1 MNVVATNSLAHNE
14 LPIQNSIFYFD
25 LDEKIS
31 FTKALNDAIENID
44 NSKSPDVHQL
54 TLKYRMN
61 KVIDFIKARPE
72 GLEPSTS

>member
-1 MNVVATNSLAHNE
+1 MTTS
-14 LPIQNSIFYFD
+14 QNSIFYFD

-44 NSKSPDVHQL
+44 NNKSHDVHQL

-72 GLEPSTS
+72 GLEPSTP